1 MDKCDVLVVGG
12 GPGGVPAAAAAARMG
27 ARAVL
32 VEHYGF
38 LGGMAT
44 AGLVNPYMDYWAGR
58 RQLSRGIFAEI
69 IDRLDNAG
77 GLGSDRVTFDE
88 EILKVVLD
96 DLVRES
102 NVRVLFHTTFVT
114 CSASGGTIKGAR
126 FASKGG
132 SFEIESAIYVDAT
145 GDGDLAA
152 AAGARVEIGRKEDGL
167 CQPMTLCF
175 RIAGINRKALPES
188 HREMAKALSEV
199 YLAAKEEGAI
209 HNPRENILVFKTLR
223 DDVLHFNTTRV
234 TGKSAL
240 RPETLSEAEFEGRR
254 QTMELVR
261 LFRAK
266 APGFENSYLQ
276 KMAAQIGV
284 RESRRVIGEYVLQAD
299 DVVSA
304 RKFGDAIACSSYPVD
319 IHNPA
324 GTGTVIKPVPEGD
337 WYEIPY
343 RAIVPT
349 GTANLVMAT
358 RAISSTHEA
367 HSSLRV
373 MPVVAA
379 IGQAAGTAAA
389 MAAAGGIR
397 PALIDVKKL
406 RATLRKAGAFIGDG
420 E

>member
-12 GPGGVPAAAAAARMG
+12 GPGGVPAAVAAARMG
-27 ARAVL
+27 ARTVL
-32 VEHYGF
+32 VERYGF

-44 AGLVNPYMDYWAGR
+44 AGLVNPYMEYWAGQ

-69 IDRLDNAG
+69 IDHLDRAG
-77 GLGSDRVTFDE
+77 GLAADRQTFDE
-88 EILKVVLD
+88 EILKLVLD
-96 DLVRES
+96 DLVHEA

-114 CSASGGTIKGAR
+114 CAASGGTIKGAR
-126 FASKGG
+126 FTSKGG
-132 SFEIESAIYVDAT
+132 SFEIESAIYADAT

-188 HREMAKALSEV
+188 HREMAKVLNDV
-199 YLAAKEEGAI
+199 YLAAKEAGTV
-209 HNPRENILVFKTLR
+209 HNPRENILVFKTMR

-234 TGKSAL
+234 VGKSAL

-254 QTMELVR
+254 QTAELVK

-266 APGFENSYLQ
+266 APGFENAYLQ

-284 RESRRVIGEYVLQAD
+284 RESRRVIGDYVLQAD

-304 RKFGDAIACSSYPVD
+304 RKFPDAIACSSYPVD

-349 GTANLVMAT
+349 GTTNLLMAA
-358 RAISSTHEA
+358 RAISATHEA

-373 MPVVAA
+373 MPVVAG

-389 MAAAGGIR
+389 MAAAGHVR
-397 PALIDVKKL
+397 PAEIDAKKL
-406 RATLRKAGAFIGDG
+406 RVNLRKAGAFIGDG

>member
-1 MDKCDVLVVGG
+1 MDKCNVLVVGG
-12 GPGGVPAAAAAARMG
+12 GPGGVPAAVAAARMG
-27 ARAVL
+27 ARTVL
-32 VEHYGF
+32 VERYGF

-44 AGLVNPYMDYWAGR
+44 AGLVNPYMEYWAGR

-69 IDRLDNAG
+69 IDRLDHAG
-77 GLGSDRVTFDE
+77 GLAADRQTFDE
-88 EILKVVLD
+88 EILKLVLD
-96 DLVRES
+96 DLVREA

-126 FASKGG
+126 FVSKGG

-152 AAGARVEIGRKEDGL
+152 AAGARVEIGRKEDNL

-188 HREMAKALSEV
+188 HREMAKVLTDI
-199 YLAAKEEGAI
+199 YLAAKEAGAV

-234 TGKSAL
+234 VGKSAL
-240 RPETLSEAEFEGRR
+240 RPETLSEAEVEGRR
-254 QTMELVR
+254 QTAELVK

-266 APGFENSYLQ
+266 APGFENAYLQ

-284 RESRRVIGEYVLQAD
+284 RESRRVIGDYVLQAD
-299 DVVSA
+299 NVVSA
-304 RKFGDAIACSSYPVD
+304 RKFPDAIACSSYPVD

-343 RAIVPT
+343 RAIVPS
-349 GTANLVMAT
+349 GTANLVMAA

-389 MAAAGGIR
+389 MAAAGSVR
-397 PALIDVKKL
+397 PAMIDVKKL